1 VSFRLAKKHF
11 FVFIA
16 LLVVAI
22 IFYYPIINNRFLSDD
37 YDSLYR
43 ICVERRI
50 LFKELLRPLIDI
62 SFYLNYMISGLH
74 PWSYYIINVAIHLI
88 NSFLLYR
95 FALSFTLFH
104 DSRREVFAII
114 SAFLFLI
121 YPFHNEAVVWLTG
134 RVSSTASLCAIIV
147 LNLWVSS
154 LKQSLKLL
162 LCGLVYFIGLF
173 SYESILLLPIIVW
186 VLNIKSHFFSKQN
199 FQSFLYA
206 GSFIVGAI
214 LIRFIISGAVYAH
227 YGERMVTSSFNVYL
241 SRALKTFGRSIMP
254 PSENAALLQIG
265 FCVFIFFIF
274 WLHFRIAKKIRQLKE
289 VWFNYQ
295 KLVVCFLLALI
306 LPMLFGISSRTSEGD
321 RLLYFPSYF
330 LCLLLSF
337 WGLITIRQKLGRWAY
352 FLLLFS
358 YFICFLVMNNNQWEK
373 ASKAASTIF
382 AAINESNDKNIY
394 LINVP
399 DELEG
404 AYVFRNGFQKSLV
417 LLKYDTTKIF
427 AINYLTRLEYL
438 NFDSAISVKKFQNY
452 IMVPPVTRIETKGG
466 VYRLENYVNK
476 QSFLLTESA
485 NSVYYWNRRQ
495 LIRLL

>member
-1 VSFRLAKKHF
+1 MLFRLARKHF

-16 LLVVAI
+16 LLFVAI

-62 SFYLNYMISGLH
+62 SFYLNYMISGLR
-74 PWSYYIINVAIHLI
+74 PWSYYITNVAIHLI

-95 FALSFTLFH
+95 FALSFALFN
-104 DSRREVFAII
+104 DRRREVFAII
-114 SAFLFLI
+114 SAFLFLV
-121 YPFHNEAVVWLTG
+121 YPFHNEAVAWLTG
-134 RVSSTASLCAIIV
+134 RVSSTAALCAIIV

-154 LKQSLKLL
+154 LKQGSKIL
-162 LCGLVYFIGLF
+162 LCGFIYLVGLL
-173 SYESILLLPIIVW
+173 SYESILLLPMIVW
-186 VLNIKSHFFSKQN
+186 VLSINSGVFPRQN
-199 FQSFLYA
+199 LQRLLYA
-206 GSFIVGAI
+206 VGFILGAI
-214 LIRFIISGAVYAH
+214 LLRFIISGAVYAN

-241 SRALKTFGRSIMP
+241 ARALKTFGRSIMP

-265 FCVFIFFIF
+265 FCVFIFFIC
-274 WLHFRIAKKIRQLKE
+274 WLHFRIAKKIGQVKE

-321 RLLYFPSYF
+321 RLLYFPSFF

-337 WGLITIRQKLGRWAY
+337 WGLITMTQKLARGAY
-352 FLLLFS
+352 FFLLFS
-358 YFICFLVMNNNQWEK
+358 YFIYFLVINNRQWEK
-373 ASKAASTIF
+373 ASTAASAIF
-382 AAINESNDKNIY
+382 FAVNESKGKNIY
-394 LINVP
+394 FINMP

-417 LLKYDTTKIF
+417 LHNYDTTKIL

-438 NFDSAISVKKFQNY
+438 NLDSTISVKKFPNH
-452 IMVPPVTRIETKGG
+452 IMVPPVTRIETNG
-466 VYRLENYVNK
+466 VLYRLENYTNK
-476 QSFLLTESA
+476 QSFLLTKQGS
-485 NSVYYWNRRQ
+485 SVYYWNRRR
-495 LIRLL
+495 LIRLF